1 MGAVLRGELQ
11 TELQQ
16 GEDEPE
22 VRTGELRA
30 GGALWWGLQQVVFLR
45 GNLFSTYV
53 GTDLFLS
60 MLETEFMNEPSL
72 GARR

>member
-1 MGAVLRGELQ
+1 MASATPVALKAHPLCLQYAELGAVLRGELQ

-30 GGALWWGLQQVVFLR
+30 GGALWWGLLQVVFLR
-45 GNLFSTYV
+45 GNLFSTY
-53 GTDLFLS
+53 G
-60 MLETEFMNEPSL
+60 
-72 GARR
+72 